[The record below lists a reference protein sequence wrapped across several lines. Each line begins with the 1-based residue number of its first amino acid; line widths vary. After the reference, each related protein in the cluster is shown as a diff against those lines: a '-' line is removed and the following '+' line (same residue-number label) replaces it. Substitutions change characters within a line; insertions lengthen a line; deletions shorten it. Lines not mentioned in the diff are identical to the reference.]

1 VSNSGLSHSHT
12 KRGRPLVD
20 LISLYRWVRLESVAD
35 TDAGD
40 EAEIVA
46 DKGGACRRGPVV
58 VPDAGDADAEAGTQV
73 HGEFER
79 EFEAVAQADLAGD
92 GDGRGGPTVTEAHAD
107 LLDGSVHRDSVITV
121 TMSNGEIKLS

>member
-1 VSNSGLSHSHT
+1 MC
-12 KRGRPLVD
+12 
-20 LISLYRWVRLESVAD
+20 RWVRLESEAD

-79 EFEAVAQADLAGD
+79 EFEAVAQTELAKALAEFLFND
-92 GDGRGGPTVTEAHAD
+92 ENMINR
-107 LLDGSVHRDSVITV
+107 
-121 TMSNGEIKLS
+121 MQNGEIKIT